1 MNSNLEPASSADS
14 KSDLSATDRRAD
26 SSSPISKSN
35 NEEPEI
41 GMEADLPSDGRDEVG
56 EAMIRDLP
64 ERSELS
70 GPPATRSPT
79 GADA

>member
-1 MNSNLEPASSADS
+1 MNSNLEPASSAD
-14 KSDLSATDRRAD
+14 RRAD
-26 SSSPISKSN
+26 SSSPIDKSS

-41 GMEADLPSDGRDEVG
+41 GMESDLPSDGHDEVG
-56 EAMIRDLP
+56 EAMIRALP

-70 GPPATRSPT
+70 GPPATKSPT

>member
-1 MNSNLEPASSADS
+1 MNSNLETASSAD
-14 KSDLSATDRRAD
+14 RRAE
-26 SSSPISKSN
+26 SSSPIDKSN

-41 GMEADLPSDGRDEVG
+41 GMEPDLPSDGRDEVG

-70 GPPATRSPT
+70 GPPATTPPT